1 MSRGR
6 PDSWKGS
13 TPSIPRVVSMMM
25 RMTSEVLSYLAIRTC
40 AMAFVVPFTPVT
52 GIFLFEIRAGYM
64 GFTMCCR
71 LTLLFL
77 SLDFVSLWAETQI
90 LESPQF
96 PGMNGRV
103 AHMGQ
108 DPRHVFY
115 WKQKKI
121 CTLWMKQ
128 SHTATRCMTHGQIWV
143 THTRHRTKF

>member
-1 MSRGR
+1 
-6 PDSWKGS
+6 
-13 TPSIPRVVSMMM
+13 
-25 RMTSEVLSYLAIRTC
+25 
-40 AMAFVVPFTPVT
+40 MAFVVPFTPVT

-115 WKQKKI
+115 WKQKKNLYSLNE
-121 CTLWMKQ
+121 TEPHSNQM
-128 SHTATRCMTHGQIWV
+128 HDTRSNLGHAHKT
-143 THTRHRTKF
+143 